1 MSKKTEKFEYIK
13 RKLQLISNTDF
24 LAFINEAP
32 IKEKERN
39 LLVDIKNG
47 FSLSVLSEKYG
58 VSYSR
63 IAQWKREIYEHLYDW
78 EKSNIEIVQKSTQN
92 NINIE
97 KIINDKISQ
106 ALNEKTKQL
115 EQKEALLD
123 ALLEKE
129 EKKRIQKKLRKF
141 ESQLNSRGTKKA
153 EPTILI
159 KNDSKKNEN
168 QEITITRKELKKK
181 YIPMYV
187 RGEITSKEICNIL
200 EITPARLSQMKKE
213 YLHKGESYLSEHGNK
228 HRIPTNVTPDE
239 IKEKICTLYKEKYEF
254 KSLKDFIIDLEDI
267 YKIKISKSTVKK
279 ILEEK
284 GIYFS
289 YTERFIGI
297 SNEQIGTDFLS
308 VMILMDETI
317 NKKELSVIEQF
328 GLIELCELA
337 FSKTYLTLNSFSKK
351 IENKIYRTSYSCISH
366 YIEDKIIDIQDEWN
380 YWNKNHEHFSYVYNE
395 QYRLKVISDI
405 RNNYYFMFKKIEN
418 YIKETKKKLA

>member
-1 MSKKTEKFEYIK
+1 MISEFNEMKKKIDFLSQSDFNNFIKESPLTDSEKELMIDVRKGLSNKSLSQKYKKTISGISHWKHNIYEKLDYWDKNKIEVSDEKGTKKIDIDEI
-13 RKLQLISNTDF
+13 ISQK
-24 LAFINEAP
+24 INEQFLLKNEELNK
-32 IKEKERN
+32 KEE
-39 LLVDIKNG
+39 LLN
-47 FSLSVLSEKYG
+47 
-58 VSYSR
+58 
-63 IAQWKREIYEHLYDW
+63 
-78 EKSNIEIVQKSTQN
+78 T
-92 NINIE
+92 
-97 KIINDKISQ
+97 
-106 ALNEKTKQL
+106 
-115 EQKEALLD
+115 
-123 ALLEKE
+123 LLEKE
-129 EKKRIQKKLRKF
+129 EKKRLQKKLRKLDN
-141 ESQLNSRGTKKA
+141 QLNSRGTKKS
-153 EPTILI
+153 EPKTII
-159 KNDSKKNEN
+159 KNDDKKNEN

-181 YIPMYV
+181 YLPMYV

-213 YLHKGESYLSEHGNK
+213 YLQKGENYLSEHGNK

-239 IKEKICTLYKEKYEF
+239 VKTKICALYKEKYEF
-254 KSLKDFIIDLEDI
+254 KSLKDFIIDLEDL

-337 FSKTYLTLNSFSKK
+337 FSKAYLTLNSFSKK
-351 IENKIYRTSYSCISH
+351 FENKIYRTSYSCISH

-405 RNNYYFMFKKIEN
+405 RNYFYYMFKKIEN
-418 YIKETKKKLA
+418 YIKEAKKKIA